1 MALQQKKSRHNPPS
15 PKLSLISRSTK
26 GRITHNHKTN
36 NGWEHKVSSATTTRE
51 RRWGLQ
57 AIPAII
63 NRVIVLW
70 QPAELLTETGFQV
83 LITRHRRPGYG
94 TKFNVPFF
102 ITTQEVKQAVRL
114 GCKGF
119 ALTIDPVRAG
129 KIERDLRVRMS
140 KRSPK
145 GTNPDDD
152 EEEADGF
159 AGEPSVGRPAVQSGH
174 DWTSAIYKMASGITE
189 LPIAI
194 KGIQGWEDATLCMDT
209 AQRFATVDGGITRGA
224 DIVKAIALGARA
236 VGLGRPFLYGV
247 AFGEAGANWYLLS
260 PS

>member
-1 MALQQKKSRHNPPS
+1 
-15 PKLSLISRSTK
+15 
-26 GRITHNHKTN
+26 
-36 NGWEHKVSSATTTRE
+36 
-51 RRWGLQ
+51 
-57 AIPAII
+57 
-63 NRVIVLW
+63 
-70 QPAELLTETGFQV
+70 
-83 LITRHRRPGYG
+83 
-94 TKFNVPFF
+94 
-102 ITTQEVKQAVRL
+102 
-114 GCKGF
+114 
-119 ALTIDPVRAG
+119 
-129 KIERDLRVRMS
+129 MS

-247 AFGEAGANWYLLS
+247 AFGEAGANWYLS